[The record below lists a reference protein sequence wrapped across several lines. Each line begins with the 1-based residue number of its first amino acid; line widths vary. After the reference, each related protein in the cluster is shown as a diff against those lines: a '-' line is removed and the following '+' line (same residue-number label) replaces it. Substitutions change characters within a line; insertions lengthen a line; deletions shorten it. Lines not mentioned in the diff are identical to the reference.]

1 MSDFEFYS
9 EELLLASKQF
19 LQEAKVSG
27 LADRDQQ
34 RYLRASLTHVF
45 FFLEAQLNYLAG
57 HFSGSTGFD
66 LLERSL
72 LSERDVRLDNG
83 KFVLTDNDK
92 FFRIE
97 DRIEFLLYRFS
108 ADPNKTKGHWFSD
121 LKSSINVR
129 NRLVHPK
136 KEHKINVADVEK
148 AIMSVLNCLTSLYYS
163 IFRKDF
169 PLSSLGLHTGPM

>member
-1 MSDFEFYS
+1 MSDFENYS

-27 LADRDQQ
+27 ITDRDQQ
-34 RYLRASLTHVF
+34 RHLRASLTHAF

-57 HFSGSTGFD
+57 HFSNSSGFD
-66 LLERSL
+66 VLERSL
-72 LSERDVRLDNG
+72 LSEREVRLDAGN
-83 KFVLTDNDK
+83 FVLTKKAK

-108 ADPNKTKGHWFSD
+108 ADPNKSKGHWFSE
-121 LKSSINVR
+121 LKSSIDVR
-129 NRLVHPK
+129 NGLVHPK
-136 KEHKINVADVEK
+136 KAHVINVADVEM
-148 AIMSVLNCLTSLYYS
+148 AIMAALNCLTSLYDA

-169 PLSSLGLHTGPM
+169 PLSSLGLHTGPI